1 MTTQIL
7 RTIDRLRF
15 ELPLSLALGA
25 SAGFAALSAP
35 ARLMAQVPVA
45 GDMGTAGRAIVAV
58 LLAAVTGGAGY
69 LAMRKPAKSAPAPA
83 DPIIDIPEDERPSG
97 MPAERFARFR
107 RADAHPDA
115 PPRDPIFA
123 SRDLGEP
130 FMDVGVVPPSPS
142 VAEPDSHADGEW
154 WPEATIPDA
163 DYVELPED
171 AVVQPPEPVAAE
183 MAEIPVVEPEVE
195 TAEMSPVVADTPV
208 VPEAPVAPHP
218 GATSISAMM
227 ERLSAGLE
235 RRAAVPPRDPTP
247 ALRNALA
254 ELNRLAE
261 RRG

>member
-7 RTIDRLRF
+7 RTIDRWRF
-15 ELPLSLALGA
+15 ETPLAVGLGA
-25 SAGFAALSAP
+25 AAGFVALSAP
-35 ARLMAQVPVA
+35 AQLFAQVPVA

-58 LLAAVTGGAGY
+58 LLAAVAGGAGY
-69 LAMRKPAKSAPAPA
+69 IAMRKPVKPEPEPVDPFA
-83 DPIIDIPEDERPSG
+83 DMPEEERPSG

-115 PPRDPIFA
+115 PPREPIHA

-130 FMDVGVVPPSPS
+130 FMDVAAAAPGAKPE
-142 VAEPDSHADGEW
+142 ADADEQWWPDS
-154 WPEATIPDA
+154 TIPDG

-171 AVVQPPEPVAAE
+171 VVVQPEPVTAE
-183 MAEIPVVEPEVE
+183 ASVAEPEVVAVE
-195 TAEMSPVVADTPV
+195 PAPVAVVAETV
-208 VPEAPVAPHP
+208 AAEAPVASRP
-218 GATSISAMM
+218 GHTSISAMM

-235 RRAAVPPRDPTP
+235 RRATVPPRDPGP

-261 RRG
+261 RRD